1 MQRIELTTRG
11 GFMGFLY
18 ILIFIVIMSLLF
30 SAFINLLPYIL
41 IGMLLVWI
49 GRQIVGWI
57 NRDNS
62 SSQTHYFQSDQ
73 YTQSNQKP
81 SNPDI
86 IDVEFEQRDI
96 NE

>member
-1 MQRIELTTRG
+1 
-11 GFMGFLY
+11 MGFLY

-62 SSQTHYFQSDQ
+62 SSQTHYSQSDQ